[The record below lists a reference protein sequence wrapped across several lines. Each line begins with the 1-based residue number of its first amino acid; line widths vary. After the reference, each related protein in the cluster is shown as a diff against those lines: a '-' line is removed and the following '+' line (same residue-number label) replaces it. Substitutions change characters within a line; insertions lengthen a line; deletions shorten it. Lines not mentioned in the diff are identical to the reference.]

1 MKTSKKK
8 YTYELDELTVYK
20 LEKIVEVMQKN
31 NHTAENGKKYSKNIA
46 IAEAIDCYY
55 NSVINH
61 DPDFFVRIS
70 TSIAAS
76 MMDSYFKRFAK
87 TANQL
92 LFNDVGQSIYI
103 EALAEKLNLDA
114 DELEEKIDK
123 AIYDSIEGDL

>member
-70 TSIAAS
+70 TSIASS

-92 LFNDVGQSIYI
+92 LFNDIGQSIYI

>member
-8 YTYELDELTVYK
+8 YTYELDELTAYK
-20 LEKIVEVMQKN
+20 LETIVEVMQKN
-31 NHTAENGKKYSKNIA
+31 NHTAENGKKYSKNVA

-76 MMDSYFKRFAK
+76 MMDSYFKKFAE

-92 LFNDVGQSIYI
+92 LFNDVRQNIYN
-103 EALAEKLNLDA
+103 EVFAEKLNLDA
-114 DELEEKIDK
+114 DELEKKIDK

>member
-31 NHTAENGKKYSKNIA
+31 NHTSENGKKYSKNIA

-70 TSIAAS
+70 TSITAS
-76 MMDSYFKRFAK
+76 MLDSYFKRFAK
-87 TANQL
+87 TANQM
-92 LFNDVGQSIYI
+92 LFNDVRQNIYN
-103 EALAEKLNLDA
+103 EAIAEKLDLDA
-114 DELEEKIDK
+114 DELEKKVDK

>member
-8 YTYELDELTVYK
+8 YTYELDELTAYK

-31 NHTAENGKKYSKNIA
+31 NHTSENGKKYSKNIA

-55 NSVINH
+55 NSVINN

-70 TSIAAS
+70 TSITAS
-76 MMDSYFKRFAK
+76 MLDSYFKRLAK
-87 TANQL
+87 TANQM
-92 LFNDVGQSIYI
+92 LFNDVRQNIYN
-103 EALAEKLNLDA
+103 EAIAEKLNLDV